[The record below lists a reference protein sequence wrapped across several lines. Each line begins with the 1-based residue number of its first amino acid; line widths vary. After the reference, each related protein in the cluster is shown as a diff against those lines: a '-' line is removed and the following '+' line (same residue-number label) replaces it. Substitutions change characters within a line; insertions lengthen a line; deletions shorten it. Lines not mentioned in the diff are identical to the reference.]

1 MRDTSLSGKR
11 KSSTSGGNKLEDK
24 ITDSSSEDMNST
36 PEVHEV
42 EHDGKPV
49 IRYVKVKGKVR
60 QTAATQQAQET
71 GVFGDEVGKDA
82 LYTTASGAADAAAK
96 KAKKDQGDPEDSESP
111 LKKSGGPKMLGMI
124 RKAKAQRMEKAKPP
138 EDKDPP
144 VEPKTLNYKEI
155 NKIRAKPASGSLD
168 YSKMKSV
175 IDDRPAWKLQQ
186 DLKNERAKNT
196 LVPPGRNFG
205 RSQKSLTKARVD
217 EGKSDEEK
225 QATRKN
231 RLKAPGEFRS
241 VHLPKLAERGVSH
254 TGDSVREG
262 SPRSLRFA
270 KENHKNKLEHLKNM
284 KKPNLI
290 KARVDEGMNPK
301 QKRLERENRRVN
313 SAAAPNPVK
322 ERKRENLRTTGNSLK
337 SRLTKDAA
345 TKNPNDL
352 SSMNPSRIKQSF
364 NKEATAPK
372 TTGVNNAGTKVA
384 QNAALG
390 GKQMNQGGLNKPT
403 GAPKIP
409 KPIGM
414 PKAPMAKA
422 NKLSKDTPIG
432 YDAGAA
438 GAISNSSFGSGAP
451 SPGMTALSSVGSAI
465 GSLFKSV
472 KEASIR
478 PENFVDKKHL
488 DFVDKKRL
496 GQ

>member
-217 EGKSDEEK
+217 EG
-225 QATRKN
+225 
-231 RLKAPGEFRS
+231 
-241 VHLPKLAERGVSH
+241 
-254 TGDSVREG
+254 
-262 SPRSLRFA
+262 
-270 KENHKNKLEHLKNM
+270 
-284 KKPNLI
+284 
-290 KARVDEGMNPK
+290 MNPK